1 MIRLYRCQDVKYV
14 AADGRVFTGDNSEA
28 LCRKYEA
35 DTTKM
40 IENRLK
46 NELLGMIYTD
56 NSSEFF
62 VLARN
67 KQALDMINDW
77 FKFKKF
83 CIDYKDN
90 CIALSDDM
98 IDNVVYFTYNHD
110 TGLYNKP
117 EKLSVVTTR
126 YYERVKHLV
135 DINSMMQYNYGVS
148 CDVGD

>member
-1 MIRLYRCQDVKYV
+1 MIRLYRREDVKWV
-14 AADGRVFTGDNSEA
+14 AADGRVFTGENAE
-28 LCRKYEA
+28 LMCKKYEE
-35 DTTKM
+35 DTIQM

-67 KQALDMINDW
+67 KHALELINDW
-77 FKFKKF
+77 FKLKQF
-83 CIDYKDN
+83 CIDYKEN
-90 CIALSDDM
+90 CITLSDDM

-126 YYERVKHLV
+126 YYERVKRLV